1 MILKTAILPCFP
13 ARRTRLFRFIVVVLV
28 LAFAGLA
35 GSPAQAESVTESAPY
50 GFTHTGAVSS
60 GLISLLGFYTNT
72 VDTAAAPIL
81 LPKFNPVLGKLN
93 KVTIGVTASTSTFS
107 IVPTGLLSLLGGQ
120 SAKRNLAYSVTGGAS
135 TGGNASEAVTS
146 GATLL
151 TLLSIGSAEIGGAT
165 APGNTTFTA
174 ASDMAGFTGPGS
186 VSIAVSAQNTL
197 EVFTLLSLLEGAG
210 MSGSGAYAGVVTV
223 TYDYTLWQDSELLS
237 LTQTVDNAT
246 GLPGSLLVY
255 TITFTN
261 VGPGPLTDISVD
273 NQTPVFT
280 SFQSAD
286 VMSFPATLTSTEVIA
301 PAVGATGAIRW
312 NFSGTLE
319 PNASGKVRVT
329 VQIDE

>member
-1 MILKTAILPCFP
+1 MILKTAILSCFP
-13 ARRTRLFRFIVVVLV
+13 VRRTRFFRFIVVVLV

-93 KVTIGVTASTSTFS
+93 KVTVGVTASTSTFS

-120 SAKRNLAYSVTGGAS
+120 SAKRNLAYSVTGGA
-135 TGGNASEAVTS
+135 
-146 GATLL
+146 TLL

-165 APGNTTFTA
+165 APGNTTFIA

-186 VSIAVSAQNTL
+186 VSIVVSAQNTL

-223 TYDYTLWQDSELLS
+223 TYDYTVWQDSELLS
-237 LTQTVDNAT
+237 LTQTVDNPT
-246 GLPGSLLVY
+246 GPPGSLLVY

-286 VMSFPATLTSTEVIA
+286 VMSFPATLTSTGVIA